1 MSAALVTYDLNTGR
15 REDRGLIRLENDLVP
30 LHPNSASAAPDG
42 TVYFVSRVLEG
53 SGEGHRASGLP
64 ADLVLEQDTEHKQQL
79 YENEPYTMRLL
90 IYRPQGAASGFLEKE
105 TRR

>member
-30 LHPNSASAAPDG
+30 VHPNSASAAPDG
-42 TVYFVSRVLEG
+42 TIYFVSRVLEG
-53 SGEGHRASGLP
+53 TGKGHQASGLP

-79 YENEPYTMRLL
+79 YENELYTVRLL
-90 IYRPQGAASGFLEKE
+90 IYRPPGHLPHP
-105 TRR
+105 